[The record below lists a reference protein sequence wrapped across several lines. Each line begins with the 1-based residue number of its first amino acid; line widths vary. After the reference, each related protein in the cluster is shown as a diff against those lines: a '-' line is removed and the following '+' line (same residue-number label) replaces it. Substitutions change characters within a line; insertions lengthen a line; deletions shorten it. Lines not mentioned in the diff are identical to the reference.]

1 MWTGNISYIREAHG
15 LRIEVPAV
23 GYSSDS
29 YKFLSFDKHPFSLFR
44 LAFFFIDDRMLV
56 EKEQVTLDSCMEAVG
71 SWVVLN
77 MALAAKNCCGGN
89 TGNER

>member
-1 MWTGNISYIREAHG
+1 MIMWAGNISYIREAHG
-15 LRIEVPAV
+15 LRIEVLAV

-44 LAFFFIDDRMLV
+44 LAFFFIDERMLV
-56 EKEQVTLDSCMEAVG
+56 EKEQVTLDSCMEPVG

-77 MALAAKNCCGGN
+77 KALAAIKCWEGN
-89 TGNER
+89 T